1 MQGFNEKD
9 FQRNMVMYLD
19 GALSKEESREFLD
32 SVMESPEHLDRLQKE
47 KSFREILRK
56 KAGQRTVSPTLVQTI
71 KSKIGDKPGSY

>member
-32 SVMESPEHLDRLQKE
+32 SVMQSPEHLDRLQKE

-56 KAGQRTVSPTLVQTI
+56 KAGQRTVSPNLVQTI
-71 KSKIGDKPGSY
+71 KSKIGDKPSSY

>member
-32 SVMESPEHLDRLQKE
+32 SVMQSPEHFDHLQKE

-71 KSKIGDKPGSY
+71 KSKIGDKPSSY

>member
-9 FQRNMVMYLD
+9 FQRDMVMYLD
-19 GALSKEESREFLD
+19 GALSKEEWRKFLD
-32 SVMESPEHLDRLQKE
+32 SVMQSPEHLDHLQKE

-71 KSKIGDKPGSY
+71 KSKIGDKPSSY